1 MNARV
6 GGGREPDASPIISCA
21 PGSLLLGSPGRHAF
35 LNHAVTFGVRER
47 SGRTVLSATLAGVAT
62 NRVDQLGA
70 AVDAEMRL
78 HATIPLVAL
87 SCLMHLGIARLVGIL
102 GRGRR
107 IDDRVATFSPLT
119 ASCRRTS
126 SNSCRPRSMPTN
138 RRIASES

>member
-62 NRVDQLGA
+62 TAWISLV
-70 AVDAEMRL
+70 RL
-78 HATIPLVAL
+78 STPKCDVGCISGSRAL
-87 SCLMHLGIARLVGIL
+87 SAFLVEDGALMIVWPPSA
-102 GRGRR
+102 
-107 IDDRVATFSPLT
+107 P
-119 ASCRRTS
+119 
-126 SNSCRPRSMPTN
+126 
-138 RRIASES
+138 